1 MRKLLLLSLLAM
13 VSIFVHAGE
22 NDLCWDYTNKDIP
35 SAGPDNGLYYAGY
48 VNDGEGKNLGLHG
61 NWRQSVELSWM
72 ATRANTCLRQY
83 Q

>member
-35 SAGPDNGLYYAGY
+35 SAGPDNGLYYAS
-48 VNDGEGKNLGLHG
+48 NP
-61 NWRQSVELSWM
+61 QPPS
-72 ATRANTCLRQY
+72 
-83 Q
+83 